1 MQVVVDLFLD
11 SLKSPET
18 KTQYQ
23 FHLNRYLKYC
33 NETEFDFKNNKDR
46 EKLSTHIIQYL
57 EGMKRAGLSYSFRN
71 IALSALK
78 HYLTMHDILLNWEKI
93 QKLLGEKE
101 EHDIRAFTQEEISR
115 MLDVS
120 STFYKMVILTYAST
134 GMRRAALIQLRVR
147 DFEYLPEYELYKI
160 KIYRKSKLRQICFTT
175 PEVAKYIHQYL
186 KGKNKDDYFHNVA
199 AKSISEELRLILLR
213 AQIVQRHKLGK
224 NEVLGQFRDE
234 VAATHSLR
242 KFTIVAM
249 AAAKV
254 DTEVAKILSGH
265 SIGVRD
271 KYVKYSDEHLLE
283 EYKKAI
289 PYLTISKEQEFKA
302 KAEKLEARNEAI
314 VGMVDTIL
322 QEKDEQLVKLQN
334 QIKLMQKQQKDMME
348 VIERN
353 IVKKELLRG
362 RGKRGRKEGDTETD
376 IYSTT
381 DEGVHLFKDKD
392 NTGHIVFLSKEKKK
406 LIDS

>member
-33 NETEFDFKNNKDR
+33 NETKFDFKNSKNRDKI
-46 EKLSTHIIQYL
+46 TVNIIEYL

-78 HYLTMHDILLNWEKI
+78 HYLTMHDILLNWDKI

-101 EHDIRAFTQEEISR
+101 ENDIRAFTQEEIGR

-120 STFYKMVILTYAST
+120 STFYKMIILTYSST
-134 GMRRAALIQLRVR
+134 GMRRAALTELRVK
-147 DFEYLPEYELYKI
+147 DFEYLPESELYKI
-160 KIYRKSKLRQICFTT
+160 RIYRKSKLKQICFTT
-175 PEVAKYIHQYL
+175 PETAKYIYPYL
-186 KGKNKDDYFHNVA
+186 KNKSKEDYFHHVA

-242 KFTIVAM
+242 KFTIISM

-271 KYVKYSDEHLLE
+271 KYVKYTDEHLLE

-289 PYLTISKEQEFKA
+289 PYLTISRELEFKA
-302 KAEKLEARNEAI
+302 KSEKLEARNEQI
-314 VGMVDTIL
+314 VNMVDSRL
-322 QEKDEQLVKLQN
+322 QQKDEQIENLQRQIKSMQKEQREGKDYFKSLIEKMTKEKFDVKLFDDTTYAKVTGEDN
-334 QIKLMQKQQKDMME
+334 KKFNK
-348 VIERN
+348 
-353 IVKKELLRG
+353 IVSEATANVTKKP
-362 RGKRGRKEGDTETD
+362 RK
-376 IYSTT
+376 I
-381 DEGVHLFKDKD
+381 
-392 NTGHIVFLSKEKKK
+392 EKK
-406 LIDS
+406 